1 MTEPTR
7 RERTRPLELLGL
19 SAVLAIFTG
28 LVVLMSTR
36 DIVLALIFAGIAFIV
51 ALVVLAMLALAV
63 RPTGDEQLDLRA
75 ADNLGSGL
83 PANAGHLDELRSRI
97 YAELAAGAPLTL
109 RDLDVR
115 GDDLTAALDLAPGP
129 VVGDLLDH
137 LLQWVLDDPARNERD
152 ALIAEAGAQLDGTRD
167 S

>member
-36 DIVLALIFAGIAFIV
+36 DLVLALIFAGIAFIV

-63 RPTGDEQLDLRA
+63 RPTGDEQLDLREQ
-75 ADNLGSGL
+75 DDEQG
-83 PANAGHLDELRSRI
+83 PRGH
-97 YAELAAGAPLTL
+97 
-109 RDLDVR
+109 
-115 GDDLTAALDLAPGP
+115 
-129 VVGDLLDH
+129 
-137 LLQWVLDDPARNERD
+137 
-152 ALIAEAGAQLDGTRD
+152 
-167 S
+167 